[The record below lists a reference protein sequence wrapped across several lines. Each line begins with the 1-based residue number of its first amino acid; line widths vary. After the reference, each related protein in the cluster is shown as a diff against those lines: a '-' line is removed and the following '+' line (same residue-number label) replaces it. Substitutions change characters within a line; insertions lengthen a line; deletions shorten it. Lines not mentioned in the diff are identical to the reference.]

1 MSFSLTI
8 RRLGVTLMLAF
19 VLFMVTSLID
29 VNFAAVLF
37 LVAWPALFFGWPYLS
52 RRFGFDFPRAPQP
65 RKRRPTDWRRLL
77 TTGAI
82 ALLIA
87 CGLTAWLGPGAVGM
101 FLFLWLVLYYAWP
114 LLSRWVPFLNFVKTG
129 AVATAPPRPLWL
141 RMLRGT
147 GAWIA
152 GFVLVVVAFGSLSM
166 APVLVCFGRARRAHD
181 SIHIGMTV
189 PEVLHTVRDCDIF
202 QASSDFPH
210 DGDENHIPA
219 MRLGWAQD
227 GKYHTFDS
235 ATDLS
240 ESEALDRLHAKL
252 HDGYRWTFRYTYTNL
267 TPQHVSFSV
276 AFGPDGRVADVK
288 PVYGWD

>member
-8 RRLGVTLMLAF
+8 RRLGLTLVLAF
-19 VLFMVTSLID
+19 VVFMVASLID
-29 VNFAAVLF
+29 VNVAAILF

-52 RRFGFDFPRAPQP
+52 RKFGFDFPRAPQP
-65 RKRRPTDWRRLL
+65 RKRRPTDWGRLL
-77 TTGAI
+77 ATGAI

-129 AVATAPPRPLWL
+129 AVASAPPRPLWL

-166 APVLVCFGRARRAHD
+166 APLLVCFGRARRAHD
-181 SIHIGMTV
+181 SVHVGMTV
-189 PEVLHTVRDCDIF
+189 PEVLHTVSDCDIF
-202 QASSDFPH
+202 QTSSDFP
-210 DGDENHIPA
+210 DDDDANHIPA
-219 MRLGWAQD
+219 MRLSRTQD

-276 AFGPDGRVADVK
+276 VFGPDGRVTEVK

>member
-1 MSFSLTI
+1 
-8 RRLGVTLMLAF
+8 
-19 VLFMVTSLID
+19 MVAASIE
-29 VNFAAVLF
+29 VQFAAVVF
-37 LVAWPALFFGWPYLS
+37 IVAWPALFFGWPYLS

-65 RKRRPTDWRRLL
+65 RKRRPTDWGRLL
-77 TTGAI
+77 TTGAT

-87 CGLTAWLGPGAVGM
+87 CGLMAWIGPGAVG
-101 FLFLWLVLYYAWP
+101 FFSFLWLVLYYAWP
-114 LLSRWVPFLNFVKTG
+114 LLSRRAPFLNFVKTG
-129 AVATAPPRPLWL
+129 VFAADTSRPLWL

-147 GAWIA
+147 GAWLA
-152 GFVLVVVAFGSLSM
+152 GFALVVVAFGSLST
-166 APVLVCFGRARRAHD
+166 APLLFCFGRAQRAHD
-181 SIHIGMTV
+181 SIHNGMTV
-189 PEVLHTVRDCDIF
+189 PDVLHAVRDCDIF
-202 QASSDFPH
+202 QASSDFPD
-210 DGDENHIPA
+210 DGGADHIPA
-219 MRLGWAQD
+219 MGLSRTQD

-276 AFGPDGRVADVK
+276 VFGPDGRVAEVK